1 MHRRDLK
8 LGLRGNTK
16 TTTIT
21 CVETVRNP
29 QHSWNPPPVTF
40 VFKDEGGLATH
51 PPSCHPQ
58 RVFGCLENERKWE
71 KVRENEKR
79 RESLKLPAKIKLLL
93 MEKFPLTVL
102 VWGFYSQTP
111 LQITKKLQI

>member
-1 MHRRDLK
+1 MHRRDLN

-29 QHSWNPPPVTF
+29 QNLWNPLPVAV
-40 VFKDEGGLATH
+40 VFKDEEGLATH

-58 RVFGCLENERKWE
+58 RVFGYPESEGKREKIEQEWE
-71 KVRENEKR
+71 L
-79 RESLKLPAKIKLLL
+79 LKGSRPAK
-93 MEKFPLTVL
+93 
-102 VWGFYSQTP
+102 FY
-111 LQITKKLQI
+111 